1 MVIWLEATL
10 LYKGYK
16 NGCQFCCCCFL
27 NILDDGNPTGYQND
41 FLHTSETGHPPRLV
55 AGKPRGKPAPSHCQM
70 AEGGQS
76 QLGAWEESVIY
87 RTAVEPI

>member
-41 FLHTSETGHPPRLV
+41 FLHIWDRASPE
-55 AGKPRGKPAPSHCQM
+55 AGSRKAKGKASP
-70 AEGGQS
+70 
-76 QLGAWEESVIY
+76 
-87 RTAVEPI
+87 